1 MICPKGYTMGPNGVC
16 QQSNEYAVGGP
27 LRKKR
32 KNQLDD
38 CYSQCDDLQEQI
50 VSCNTSNV
58 PCCGPECHC
67 VPWHPGTGWS
77 EYQCWWTG
85 MAPGQCY
92 INCTTGGLRGAI
104 PGGTGFGGYYG
115 GYTGTGR
122 QQKGGIIKKRRG
134 GK

>member
-77 EYQCWWTG
+77 E
-85 MAPGQCY
+85 
-92 INCTTGGLRGAI
+92 
-104 PGGTGFGGYYG
+104 
-115 GYTGTGR
+115 
-122 QQKGGIIKKRRG
+122 
-134 GK
+134 